1 MLSMVVVAA
10 AGAGTANAQGG
21 IPACSSLANPIYMK
35 GTTAVVPLVRRLGA
49 KLAQLPTPHTLI
61 WQNRAACEAI
71 TYITSPPT
79 TSVVINQTA
88 SYFVEASNGKI
99 AELSCNLTN
108 TQTFDI
114 AISDIFASS
123 CPQSYQDHLD
133 LIPAG
138 YKEFLGPVQGLVP
151 IVAQSYLYYTEITA
165 EELSDIYMCGT
176 KGRILT
182 FTDDRFVANY
192 ADLDGMRELM
202 ALAMGVRGSVFHI
215 FGSQGSA
222 FSTFSISG
230 QPTATEVMT
239 AIASTINVDASIAYT
254 STEVYDDNRDQVRAL
269 KLRGLNQKRAYL
281 PDTDLT
287 SRDKINIREGR
298 YTVQSALKLVAH
310 VDANLVPD
318 RPGAKKLV
326 DWLLGNPVLDPAL
339 QLPVDIVSIYAQS
352 GVVPQ
357 CAMKVT
363 KDTDNPIF
371 RPFAPE
377 HPCHCFFQTQAT
389 GAQSIAGCTPCTTSA
404 TCAAGQSCSY
414 GYCE

>member
-1 MLSMVVVAA
+1 MVVVTAV
-10 AGAGTANAQGG
+10 GARTAHAQGG
-21 IPACSSLANPIYMK
+21 IPACSTLANPIYMK

-71 TYITSPPT
+71 GNVTRPPVPT
-79 TSVVINQTA
+79 VILNQTA
-88 SYFVEASNGKI
+88 SYFVEASNGKV
-99 AELSCNLTN
+99 AELSCNLPN
-108 TQTFDI
+108 TQTFDV

-133 LIPAG
+133 LMPAG

-151 IVAQSYLYYTEITA
+151 IVAQSYLYYSDITA
-165 EELSDIYMCGT
+165 EELSDIYMCGA

-182 FTDDRFVANY
+182 FTDDRFIANY

-202 ALAMGVRGSVFHI
+202 ALAMGVRGAAFHAAV
-215 FGSQGSA
+215 SQGDA
-222 FSTFSISG
+222 FTSFFVVSG

-239 AIASTINVDASIAYT
+239 AIASTINVDASIGYT

-269 KLRGLNQKRAYL
+269 KLRGLSQKRAYL

-326 DWLLGNPVLDPAL
+326 DWLLGNPIQDPGL
-339 QLPVDIVSIYAQS
+339 QLPVDIISIYAQS

-371 RPFAPE
+371 RPFVPDR
-377 HPCHCFFQTQAT
+377 PCHCFFQTQAT

-404 TCAAGQSCSY
+404 TCATGQSCSY